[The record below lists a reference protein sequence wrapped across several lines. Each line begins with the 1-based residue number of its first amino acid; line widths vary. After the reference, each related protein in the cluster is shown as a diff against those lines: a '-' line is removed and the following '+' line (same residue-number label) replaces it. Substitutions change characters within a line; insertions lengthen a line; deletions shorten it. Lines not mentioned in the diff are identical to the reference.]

1 MQRQLLEKSGGNF
14 QELFEDGRLVYTVC
28 FKELVR
34 QVSVHCV
41 ERGRLVEMVWKGYL
55 GLLEQAL
62 AINIH
67 KQNEIIDSWAARLR
81 QTELGHK
88 KALAQ
93 MDLLMATAN
102 REKLTLE
109 RGIKAQ
115 EQSISLHELRE
126 ERLMERIQV
135 VQKHYE
141 HIRLTFMEMRE
152 ENRILN
158 IQLHNAQ
165 SAASAAF
172 SKQHSVTKYKPKTSE
187 DFAVEMKMDPLLQD
201 IATISD
207 DELRKPEQ
215 LLAAVEMYGEG

>member
-1 MQRQLLEKSGGNF
+1 MQRQLLEESGENL
-14 QELFEDGRLVYTVC
+14 QELFENGRLVYTVC

-41 ERGRLVEMVWKGYL
+41 ERGRLVEIVWRGYL

-62 AINIH
+62 VVNIH
-67 KQNEIIDSWAARLR
+67 KQNEIIDTWAARLR
-81 QTELGHK
+81 ETELGHK
-88 KALAQ
+88 QAMARMEHVL
-93 MDLLMATAN
+93 ATAN

-115 EQSISLHELRE
+115 DQTISLHELRE

-141 HIRLTFMEMRE
+141 HIRMTFLEMRE

-165 SAASAAF
+165 SAVLSRQP
-172 SKQHSVTKYKPKTSE
+172 SITKYKRKTSE
-187 DFAVEMKMDPLLQD
+187 DFIMEMKKDPLLQD
-201 IATISD
+201 ISKIP
-207 DELRKPEQ
+207 DEELKNPDQ
-215 LLAAVEMYGEG
+215 LVTVIEKYGED